1 MKQDYWTYNKPLSMT
16 GFGGGVASLP
26 AVSGGGLDDSAYS
39 GFFTSGA
46 SPINVSSSSRDDFSG
61 GYGSNTGTHD
71 FSDAFF
77 DHANQKIWGDSG
89 FNQGEGYYGWN
100 NGGSTYS
107 GNANFYTVNTS
118 KSSLGSGGGSRPG
131 GCTVAYL
138 GDNTPVL
145 VLGDISGSYIRF
157 YFWNFPTTASVANTY
172 IGYLN
177 VTTGTTNQ
185 PNYISCSGLCYS
197 GTHLIMGTQTGNY
210 PSNTLDRYLWGYDL
224 PADTTAINSS
234 STISAV
240 LRWTTPHALQNGLVW
255 GGGNRVYL
263 TSYDSGLGGSYGNG
277 QYGGVT
283 QIILTD
289 NGFSGTHSVVGSV
302 GQYNQ
307 SGSTFGLGM
316 DYKNRKLILGG
327 HNIGTYG
334 VYGE

>member
-16 GFGGGVASLP
+16 GFGGGAASLSVAS
-26 AVSGGGLDDSAYS
+26 SGGLDDSAYS

-46 SPINVSSSSRDDFSG
+46 SPINISSSSRDDFSG
-61 GYGSNTGTHD
+61 SYGSSGGTHD

-77 DHANQKIWGDSG
+77 DHANQKIWGDG
-89 FNQGEGYYGWN
+89 GRGQGEGYYAWN

-118 KSSLGSGGGSRPG
+118 KSSLGSGGGYNIG

-145 VLGDISGSYIRF
+145 VCGEYSTSYIRF
-157 YFWNFPTTASVANTY
+157 YFWNHPANTY

-185 PNYISCSGLCYS
+185 PNDKRCTGLCYS
-197 GTHLIMGTQTGNY
+197 GTHLIMGTQTNNY
-210 PSNTLDRYLWGYDL
+210 PSNVADRYLWGYNL

-263 TSYDSGLGGSYGNG
+263 TSYDSALGGSNGNG
-277 QYGGVT
+277 QFGGVT

-289 NGFSGTHSVVGSV
+289 NGFSGTHSVVGSI

-307 SGSTFGLGM
+307 SVSTFGLGM

-327 HNIGTYG
+327 HSIGSYG

>member
-1 MKQDYWTYNKPLSMT
+1 MRSHHLRAAA
-16 GFGGGVASLP
+16 AS
-26 AVSGGGLDDSAYS
+26 DSYDTAYS

-46 SPINVSSSSRDDFSG
+46 SPINISSSSRDDFSG
-61 GYGSNTGTHD
+61 GSGSNTGTHD

-89 FNQGEGYYGWN
+89 FGQGEGYYTWN

-107 GNANFYTVNTS
+107 GNANFYTVNSS
-118 KSSLGSGGGSRPG
+118 KSSLGGSTGASLG

-145 VLGDISGSYIRF
+145 VLGNINNSYIRF
-157 YFWNFPTTASVANTY
+157 YFWNHPDNTY

-177 VTTGTTNQ
+177 VTVGTTNQ
-185 PNYISCSGLCYS
+185 PNDNRCAGLCYS
-197 GTHLIMGTQTGNY
+197 GTHLIMGTQTGNF
-210 PSNTLDRYLWGYDL
+210 PSNTADRYLWGYDL
-224 PADTTAINSS
+224 PANTAAINSS

-263 TSYDSGLGGSYGNG
+263 TSYDSSLGGSYGNG

-327 HNIGTYG
+327 HNVGTYG

>member
-118 KSSLGSGGGSRPG
+118 KSSLGSGGGSRMG

-157 YFWNFPTTASVANTY
+157 YFWNYPTTASVANTY